1 MTLTTCDWLSL
12 AVIAINVNSII
23 YLPFWLSLRAR
34 RKAEINH
41 QIYDPSP
48 AIDEQTSSA
57 RISSAPQHNTN
68 GQQTQQQQQQQQRII
83 FKDIFTTISNWPTLK
98 IKRMPTLMRVNH
110 SCQREW
116 KPLLRHPVVDHGEAL
131 RSCGS
136 NKNKKKDI

>member
-57 RISSAPQHNTN
+57 RISSAPQ
-68 GQQTQQQQQQQQRII
+68 
-83 FKDIFTTISNWPTLK
+83 SN
-98 IKRMPTLMRVNH
+98 RNR
-110 SCQREW
+110 Q
-116 KPLLRHPVVDHGEAL
+116 PVVTLTPFA
-131 RSCGS
+131 
-136 NKNKKKDI
+136 

>member
-1 MTLTTCDWLSL
+1 MCRPLAASRLVKLMTLTTCDWLSL

-68 GQQTQQQQQQQQRII
+68 SQQT
-83 FKDIFTTISNWPTLK
+83 TNS
-98 IKRMPTLMRVNH
+98 
-110 SCQREW
+110 SSSSSSSE
-116 KPLLRHPVVDHGEAL
+116 
-131 RSCGS
+131 
-136 NKNKKKDI
+136 

>member
-1 MTLTTCDWLSL
+1 MCRPLAASRLVKLMTLTTCDWLSL

-68 GQQTQQQQQQQQRII
+68 SQQT
-83 FKDIFTTISNWPTLK
+83 KDK
-98 IKRMPTLMRVNH
+98 
-110 SCQREW
+110 
-116 KPLLRHPVVDHGEAL
+116 
-131 RSCGS
+131 
-136 NKNKKKDI
+136 

>member
-57 RISSAPQHNTN
+57 RISSAPQ
-68 GQQTQQQQQQQQRII
+68 
-83 FKDIFTTISNWPTLK
+83 SNRNRQPERRKFVYSNFYQLK
-98 IKRMPTLMRVNH
+98 IIPITSSSKLFSEDISTYNNFQLANFEDQKNADTDA
-110 SCQREW
+110 CQ
-116 KPLLRHPVVDHGEAL
+116 
-131 RSCGS
+131 SFMS
-136 NKNKKKDI
+136 T

>member
-57 RISSAPQHNTN
+57 RISSAPQSNRNRQPVVTL
-68 GQQTQQQQQQQQRII
+68 TPFACTYC
-83 FKDIFTTISNWPTLK
+83 FKTFLLTTISNWPTLK

-110 SCQREW
+110 SCQRE
-116 KPLLRHPVVDHGEAL
+116 
-131 RSCGS
+131 
-136 NKNKKKDI
+136 